1 MFWVVAVKTSLL
13 CEFLEI
19 SSTKTPSKKNS
30 FFAKI
35 LREKKVFEV
44 TKDETFG
51 LPSDYLVGY
60 RRLVELVSFL
70 FSSSYG
76 FE

>member
-1 MFWVVAVKTSLL
+1 MFWVVAVFFVNFWK
-13 CEFLEI
+13 FLRPE
-19 SSTKTPSKKNS
+19 KLPSKKNN
-30 FFAKI
+30 FFAKT
-35 LREKKVFEV
+35 LRGKKVFEV
-44 TKDETFG
+44 TKDETFA

>member
-1 MFWVVAVKTSLL
+1 MQLKPVFFVNFWK
-13 CEFLEI
+13 FLRPE
-19 SSTKTPSKKNS
+19 KLPSKKLV
-30 FFAKI
+30 FAKI
-35 LREKKVFEV
+35 LRGKKVFEV